1 MRQLNKTLEQ
11 CKAIKLTLELG
22 KSVFLVAGCSSN
34 VGAEIDYKRYTN
46 TLLSLG
52 IKVSI
57 EPKYRTP
64 NLEAVYYEDGNDISI
79 SHFTQPEKVLTGYLI
94 EKAC

>member
-22 KSVFLVAGCSSN
+22 KSVFLVAGCSN

-52 IKVSI
+52 MKVTV

-64 NLEAVYYEDGNDISI
+64 NLEAVYEEDGI

-94 EKAC
+94 KRI

>member
-22 KSVFLVAGCSSN
+22 KSVFLVAGCSN
-34 VGAEIDYKRYTN
+34 VDVEIDYKRYTN

-52 IKVSI
+52 MKVTV
-57 EPKYRTP
+57 EPQYRTP
-64 NLEAVYYEDGNDISI
+64 NLEAVYEEVGYDIQI

-94 EKAC
+94 KKV